1 MLLVGGN
8 AVARALKLGTGRID
22 ITQLLKTAAAIE
34 ALNTAELASRREALQ
49 VLLDTVASEAELS
62 LFGYHSLRWDIE
74 RMFRNALRIDS
85 LFPEHSRC
93 EHTRIVSPIFI
104 FGLPRS
110 GSTFLHRLL
119 AIDPDSQAL
128 RYWQTFDPAPRPPDF
143 DPQHD
148 ARVRKTER
156 MLSRFKQLVPAL
168 APLHPLGADLPQ
180 ECTEITAHTFQSL
193 SFDTMLRIPSYRD
206 WLDRRGHDDAYIFHR
221 RFLVYLQHGLEP
233 APGATAPRWILKCPD
248 HIFAIDALLKIYPDA
263 RFVIT
268 HRNPLTVIPSVAR
281 LTQVLREPFSRHV
294 DPALVGAEVAQR
306 WIDGAHRLI
315 AFDRRTDLPATRVF
329 HLHYDEFISNPAY
342 AVERLYQHFKLPMDL
357 FTLQK
362 MKRFVAHNPRGGYGL
377 NHYALET
384 FDLDRRKIESDFH
397 DYCRHFQISTK
408 PRSISGYPAL
418 IRSRIEKDRIKVA
431 ESTRQQ

>member
-1 MLLVGGN
+1 MLLVGSN

-22 ITQLLKTAAAIE
+22 ITQLLDTAAAVE
-34 ALNTAELASRREALQ
+34 EPNTPELASRQAALQ
-49 VLLDTVASEAELS
+49 IFLDAVANEAELS
-62 LFGYHSLRWDIE
+62 LFGHHALRWDIE

-85 LFPEHSRC
+85 ASKRAQS
-93 EHTRIVSPIFI
+93 EHTSIVSPIFI

-119 AIDPDSQAL
+119 AMDPNSQTL
-128 RYWQTFDPAPRPPDF
+128 RYWQTFDPAPRPRDF

-148 ARVRKTER
+148 GRVRKTER

-206 WLDRRGHDDAYIFHR
+206 WLDRCGHDDAYLFHR
-221 RFLVYLQHGLEP
+221 RFLAYLQDGVESP
-233 APGATAPRWILKCPD
+233 PGTAMPRWILKCPD

-268 HRNPLTVIPSVAR
+268 HRNPLAVIPSVAR
-281 LTQVLREPFSRHV
+281 LTQVLREPFSKHV
-294 DPALVGAEVAQR
+294 DPITVGAEVSQR

-315 AFDRRTDLPATRVF
+315 AFDRRSDLSATRIF

-342 AVERLYQHFKLPMDL
+342 AIERMYQRFKLPMDL
-357 FTLQK
+357 FTLHK
-362 MKRFVAHNPRGGYGL
+362 IRRFVAQNPRGGYGN

-384 FDLDRRKIESDFH
+384 FGLDRRKIEDAFSG
-397 DYCRHFQISTK
+397 YCRHFQISTK
-408 PRSISGYPAL
+408 PRPVRGSPAL
-418 IRSRIEKDRIKVA
+418 IRSRIERDLIKVA
-431 ESTRQQ
+431 KSTRQQ